1 MVAAVPLATRGHF
14 CTTAAGAAVSRAT
27 WGRFCFGI
35 IVVPPAETEF
45 GGHQFLVFKPITD
58 IIKSQLPVDA
68 EVVPYL
74 ATSDTQLEIDGK
86 TYDIVARRSPSE
98 IIKGVKDIERI
109 LDDAVEKLGIS
120 RRKAKQEL
128 YKQVIEELKMVE
140 SLKDSVFNDDE
151 EIIMILVA
159 TDDI

>member
-1 MVAAVPLATRGHF
+1 VVAAVPVATRGYF
-14 CTTAAGAAVSRAT
+14 CTTGPGAAVAHAT
-27 WGRFCFGI
+27 WGRYCFGVV
-35 IVVPPAETEF
+35 VVPETEF
-45 GGHQFLVFKPITD
+45 GGHQFLVFKPIID
-58 IIKSQLPVDA
+58 ILKTQIPVDA
-68 EVVPYL
+68 EVIPYL
-74 ATSDTQLEIDGK
+74 ATSDTQFEIDGK

-109 LDDAVEKLGIS
+109 LDEAVEKLGIS

-140 SLKDSVFNDDE
+140 SVKDSVFNDDE